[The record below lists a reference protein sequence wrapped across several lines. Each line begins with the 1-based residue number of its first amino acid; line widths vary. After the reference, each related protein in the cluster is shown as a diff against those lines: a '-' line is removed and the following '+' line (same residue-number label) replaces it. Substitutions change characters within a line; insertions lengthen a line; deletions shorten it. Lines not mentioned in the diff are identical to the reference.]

1 MAANERACE
10 MLKRLHCDIH
20 GKVQHC
26 GFRYFCW
33 KCAKKAGVTGWAAN
47 DTDHDTHVVLEVQ
60 GNESQLDQFFKLL
73 ELGNGH
79 CRIDSNDKSDVDVD
93 VSENGFQARY
103 KLH

>member
-1 MAANERACE
+1 ME
-10 MLKRLHCDIH
+10 RLHCDIH

-33 KCAKKAGVTGWAAN
+33 KCAKKAGATGWAAN

-79 CRIDSNDKSDVDVD
+79 CRIDSIDKSDVDID
-93 VSENGFQARY
+93 DSENGFQARY